1 MLQAPG
7 EGGGMVKFML
17 RVAWDL
23 GNWKKMRCFWK
34 RLSSIIDTQKICTE
48 TRNLITREKSTNL
61 GKSLGYIFSAVQPN
75 VAQDIFLFKI

>member
-17 RVAWDL
+17 RVAWFPRSKSGEL
-23 GNWKKMRCFWK
+23 EKKMLCFWK
-34 RLSSIIDTQKICTE
+34 RLSSIIETQKICTE

-61 GKSLGYIFSAVQPN
+61 GKSLGYIFVAMQPN
-75 VAQDIFLFKI
+75 LA